1 MADNRGSS
9 AVVVNQ
15 TLGGAAVG
23 PEVHNGNY
31 GSQTSGITVSHYST
45 GGITWPITVTSG
57 HVLRLNANNPVA
69 YGNKGAV
76 EGWSIAPIRVQ
87 A

>member
-15 TLGGAAVG
+15 TLGDIAVG

-45 GGITWPITVTSG
+45 GGITWPITATAT
-57 HVLRLNANNPVA
+57 HVLRLDSSNPVA
-69 YGNKGAV
+69 YGNRGAV
-76 EGWSIAPIRVQ
+76 DGWAIAPVRVQ